1 MAHVCFAEFQI
12 LSVSIFPIFRCASFL
27 YLWHCSDL
35 RSWTPLVQTWS
46 QRSYTWRVLAPWHLA
61 ANFLSWP
68 VSSLLGPIY
77 SFSGGWLIASWILE
91 SDWGRG
97 GILFLCAKDRHL
109 VYPSVCSILTLMSKP
124 NILKGSQKIELSLF
138 KDGEITLPLPFLN
151 AIL

>member
-27 YLWHCSDL
+27 YLWHCFDL

-46 QRSYTWRVLAPWHLA
+46 QRSYTWSVLAPWHLA
-61 ANFLSWP
+61 VNFLSWP
-68 VSSLLGPIY
+68 VSSHLGPIY

-97 GILFLCAKDRHL
+97 CILFLCAKDRHL

-138 KDGEITLPLPFLN
+138 KDGEITQSHCRSPF
-151 AIL
+151 